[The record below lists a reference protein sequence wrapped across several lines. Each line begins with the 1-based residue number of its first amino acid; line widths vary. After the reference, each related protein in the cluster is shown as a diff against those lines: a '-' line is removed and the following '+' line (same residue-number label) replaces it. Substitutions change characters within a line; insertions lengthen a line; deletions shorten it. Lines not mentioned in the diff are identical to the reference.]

1 MHVYFEAHDCDRTYD
16 EAQGPGKGSGSAC
29 GHQQEHQH
37 KKKQEDAKGKAMPVH
52 HAMDWQ
58 GIGIMVNGLVQLQFL
73 STGQCHIGKGS
84 TANSTSSQL
93 LDSA

>member
-1 MHVYFEAHDCDRTYD
+1 MYTLKPTTVIGHMTRPRGQAKEAAVHVVTN
-16 EAQGPGKGSGSAC
+16 KNTNI
-29 GHQQEHQH
+29 